1 MKLKRLFCYKYFCF
15 LFFLIFAGGV
25 GFAGAGKIKPTDSAV
40 TIVWDGT
47 AWRYE
52 NGNNVS
58 WLDKNDSTVTGPNGS
73 NDIIALNSTNYSI
86 TIRLEAY
93 LAITSLFVFGEH
105 PCTIDLHGYEF
116 SVQNLFLGSS
126 FDNSG
131 DLDGGVIANDQD
143 SLDNGITDEASK
155 LGNLKIVNEGT
166 GPKSIAI
173 TNFDTTTW
181 RYSDDKLTQN
191 LLDIGSNVSFNV
203 NGSWDCGTTDGA
215 TGDAEGAKAIHISI
229 ADQNSVTVN
238 GYVQD
243 ENSPIRQQIQ
253 QDIANGGS
261 TPETPDVQPYIW
273 YGSYSSAWGDTENW
287 STGEIPPDG
296 EDVTIETEADGN
308 DPVLSSEIS
317 LNSIVFNTSST
328 LTIASGGSLKID
340 PNSLSG
346 DYSILIE
353 SGGAFISSAAN
364 DFTIENNFKS
374 SSKGTIKTENSNC
387 AITINTNFD
396 GPINFD
402 CVGNITLEA
411 NNEVKFGTVNAN
423 TFTNNGTAT
432 VNTKLTSGTVTNN
445 GKLTINGDIEATSVE
460 ILSGTLSI
468 DGNKLASGNVNAILI
483 SETATLISMNS
494 FTIESKFDSNSK
506 GTIKTEN
513 LNCAIT
519 INTNFDGPINFD
531 CVGNITLEANNEV
544 KFGTVKANTFT
555 NKGTATVNTNL
566 TTGTVTNNGT
576 LTING
581 QAETGNLTNNSIVTI
596 TDGNELLIS
605 KKIDNSNGNITGSV
619 KFTGNNINPNSIHL
633 GNDTS
638 EYKNLTIDTHN
649 EISFAGNPKI
659 NNLIV
664 LNANGVTFTDSVT
677 INNVNDE
684 AYSGDFTFYSAN
696 FSVSGQQLGT
706 SNIEFKT
713 SGTVTFGSNE
723 NSTTTFG
730 KDLTHT
736 EGKTVIKG
744 IFSAGA
750 NNLSLS
756 ETEINGSVSAESAEF
771 GDTNLTGKLT
781 SKTININSTLI
792 LDGQVNGNEI
802 NLSEIKLKASS
813 LINSDSDTGSLS
825 IKGNVG
831 VDESVSE
838 DSKVNLTLDVN
849 TKIESNAKKIDVK
862 NGNLLVL
869 KNFIS
874 NVSLEINSNVYLY
887 GNDGMETV
895 FGSTDGTD
903 TIFKIDIN
911 KKNLIIS
918 KKGKVNI
925 KGLVSSN
932 NFVLYSGNIE
942 LSGDISTSG
951 DVILLGE
958 NYSLKDNQTGLQ
970 NLYSYNENRP
980 AKWSKASYSFET
992 ELPNGTKLPDGTE
1005 SNRFSGKVN
1014 VLSGKSITVGKNFY
1028 ANGIELSGNGK
1039 WNLFIPDNS
1048 NAENSFCEAYNS
1060 TVLACQVECSD
1071 VNLRDKNV
1079 SKIAALQCTDNGGN
1093 ENWVFDDV
1101 KISKAYS
1108 VSDKVIRVEFNAP
1121 VRIQKK
1127 YNQQSQLCF
1136 SNSPDENHLFEA
1148 VYLNDDCSQ
1157 EADSQ
1162 DDYYIVSQYD
1172 EENPTVYYCYFK
1184 ANSTWNTDATGKSAG
1199 NPEKSTDYEGN
1210 PQNATI
1216 CLDFPRAIQNGSAI
1230 NSYIITDA
1238 WGTRL
1243 KNYSKRTI
1251 NGDTK
1256 IPYGHNDDLENSVE
1270 DKTGPVLIAVKTG
1283 QENHT
1288 EYDSSKG
1295 AEGQHSYDAHNF
1307 IEFLYSEPVNF
1318 GSENIDVCDVWLKS
1332 DEKVEN
1338 IQVTQKFGA
1347 LQNEDIT
1354 QSGQLKIAGLAKIQ
1368 NGKIYTGSQGKE
1380 YKYVNAL
1387 YRFDEYSLR
1396 YSIAGFTNK
1405 TQTVK
1410 DREGFEHKKWIGYI
1424 EEAEIPSGVVSMIT
1438 EGKNSL
1444 VSDLKGNAQ
1453 TLVKKE
1459 LVVDSTEN
1467 GVYGK
1472 WDISSPM
1479 FAPYHTKNSH
1489 SYSVV
1494 EAVGSNN
1501 GFGSTL
1507 DRIEFHLF
1515 DNTVKLDSSDEAVWL
1530 TEIGWCKNDGSAS
1543 LILPDSYCADI
1554 FGGSRT
1560 FAANVQNR
1568 TGGGI
1573 RYSSLENV
1581 VKAFKYT
1588 TDSSGEISINF
1599 DNADPYTT
1607 VSSRMFTS
1615 AQGSSRSANK
1625 TDGLYFALSLQDK
1638 TLDVKSQFKI
1648 SYDDREGFITDLAGN
1663 RLKSVE
1669 FFTIDRT
1676 SPSISAIMSP
1686 INQKDFYVIFLK
1698 DVVDEVSLLK
1708 NDDSTI
1714 IVSSFYNLLP
1724 KCFEIGKIDEN
1735 NYFIKD
1741 DNLNVDVNVP
1751 AIKMEIQNY
1760 DYSVFKMTLNKEVSL
1775 DDVKKLYFRI
1785 VNPEGD
1791 EYKGLKDK
1799 DTGIENSAVTLIQ
1812 DEYGNYINMYETHAL
1827 SDVAING
1834 IIPLY
1839 GYNPNIRADN
1849 IKEDSENLN
1858 YVVRDWNENQQN
1870 YGTFKHNEEIT
1881 ILCDVDSNSI
1891 AKNQFGHNV
1900 QMFINNDS
1908 KNRLLSEK
1916 FNSEIGG
1923 NLRIWFPNIMEKP
1936 FSFFTLKKNENYKSL
1951 FALKNDETDIS
1962 KGIRFDFNKELVQQ
1976 WEIGNQISFLFAYL
1990 NEDNS
1995 YYQIYPSP
2003 VYDKSTGTYNLS
2015 ESVKYPLFAL
2025 RLKDKN
2031 DITSLDLWSFKVKS
2045 VTEQRGGVSI
2055 LNNVI
2060 NATYGEKTIVKL
2072 NVPQAGNVDVMVM
2085 TLDGNIVTYLQHGAI
2100 SAGEHYFTWNGKNN
2114 AGQKVA
2120 RGLYFVRVI
2129 GPNLDET
2136 RKVMVVKD

>member
-25 GFAGAGKIKPTDSAV
+25 GFAEGILKPDDDIN
-40 TIVWDGT
+40 IVWTGGYPNYWEYCDD
-47 AWRYE
+47 
-52 NGNNVS
+52 NGI
-58 WLDKNDSTVTGPNGS
+58 STGNPVIWAPN
-73 NDIIALNSTNYSI
+73 
-86 TIRLEAY
+86 
-93 LAITSLFVFGEH
+93 
-105 PCTIDLHGYEF
+105 
-116 SVQNLFLGSS
+116 
-126 FDNSG
+126 DNSG
-131 DLDGGVIANDQD
+131 HVEDRMILNTDGGNITLFLNNDLSWIANLYIYGENDCIIK
-143 SLDNGITDEASK
+143 LNGHKIN
-155 LGNLKIVNEGT
+155 LGNLYIGSTYADIDSSDAGKKGSVKIEGGDGGECTVNEYLYTSSEISNSELSKIVLDGVDLQIKTAWEAGDEKNVTLEILNNA
-166 GPKSIAI
+166 SI
-173 TNFDTTTW
+173 
-181 RYSDDKLTQN
+181 K
-191 LLDIGSNVSFNV
+191 
-203 NGSWDCGTTDGA
+203 NGIYDVTIN
-215 TGDAEGAKAIHISI
+215 GDVKE
-229 ADQNSVTVN
+229 
-238 GYVQD
+238 
-243 ENSPIRQQIQ
+243 ELR

-317 LNSIVFNTSST
+317 LNSIVFNSSST

-340 PNSLSG
+340 PNNLSG

-353 SGGAFISSAAN
+353 SGGSFISSAADN
-364 DFTIENNFKS
+364 FTIESNFKS

-387 AITINTNFD
+387 AITIKTNFD

-411 NNEVKFGTVNAN
+411 
-423 TFTNNGTAT
+423 
-432 VNTKLTSGTVTNN
+432 
-445 GKLTINGDIEATSVE
+445 D
-460 ILSGTLSI
+460 
-468 DGNKLASGNVNAILI
+468 
-483 SETATLISMNS
+483 
-494 FTIESKFDSNSK
+494 
-506 GTIKTEN
+506 
-513 LNCAIT
+513 
-519 INTNFDGPINFD
+519 
-531 CVGNITLEANNEV
+531 NEV

-581 QAETGNLTNNSIVTI
+581 QAEIKNFFNNSSTVIANNIIVIITKQFTNNGSFTGKLKLSGFEIVPNIKLAAEGKESVFKILEIDSYGKDFLFTGSPKI
-596 TDGNELLIS
+596 EKLKVVSAKSVSFPNNPNCIIS
-605 KKIDNSNGNITGSV
+605 EIEENDSNSTNYTFSNVKFSNINVLGTSSDEIEFLTSGNITFKECESN
-619 KFTGNNINPNSIHL
+619 KNI
-633 GNDTS
+633 
-638 EYKNLTIDTHN
+638 
-649 EISFAGNPKI
+649 KI
-659 NNLIV
+659 NN
-664 LNANGVTFTDSVT
+664 SVFIENSFKGKDIECEKTTIEGTITGEKIKITEAT
-677 INNVNDE
+677 INGSIKGTEITLGNTTITGNSELKISQSPTNGKITLNGDVSSTESKDLILNGNVECNCSQINLKEGALTVQGTFNATNNLEITGKTITFEKSTSVNQEVIIKNTGLLKISDFVYGKKIVQEGIGQVMISGSFEKAGESDE
-684 AYSGDFTFYSAN
+684 SENPTA
-696 FSVSGQQLGT
+696 
-706 SNIEFKT
+706 I
-713 SGTVTFGSNE
+713 FGSNVYFY
-723 NSTTTFG
+723 NS
-730 KDLTHT
+730 
-736 EGKTVIKG
+736 
-744 IFSAGA
+744 SQ
-750 NNLSLS
+750 NLSP
-756 ETEINGSVSAESAEF
+756 I
-771 GDTNLTGKLT
+771 
-781 SKTININSTLI
+781 TIGR
-792 LDGQVNGNEI
+792 D
-802 NLSEIKLKASS
+802 KSS
-813 LINSDSDTGSLS
+813 IT
-825 IKGNVG
+825 I
-831 VDESVSE
+831 
-838 DSKVNLTLDVN
+838 
-849 TKIESNAKKIDVK
+849 
-862 NGNLLVL
+862 NGNLVIA
-869 KNFIS
+869 KSKENTIS
-874 NVSLEINSNVYLY
+874 V
-887 GNDGMETV
+887 
-895 FGSTDGTD
+895 
-903 TIFKIDIN
+903 
-911 KKNLIIS
+911 
-918 KKGKVNI
+918 KGKI
-925 KGLVSSN
+925 SSN

-958 NYSLKDNQTGLQ
+958 KYSLKDNQTGIE

-980 AKWSKASYSFET
+980 AKWSQASYSLET

-1071 VNLRDKNV
+1071 ENLRGQNK

-1093 ENWVFDDV
+1093 ENWAFDDV
-1101 KISKAYS
+1101 KITKAYS

-1127 YNQQSQLCF
+1127 YNKQSQLCF
-1136 SNSPDENHLFEA
+1136 SNSPDVNHLFEA

-1157 EADSQ
+1157 EAALQ
-1162 DDYYIVSQYD
+1162 GDYYIVSQNYTN
-1172 EENPTVYYCYFK
+1172 EENQTVYYCYFK

-1199 NPEKSTDYEGN
+1199 NSEKSTNYEAK
-1210 PQNATI
+1210 PQDANI

-1332 DEKVEN
+1332 DEKVQN

-1354 QSGQLKIAGLAKIQ
+1354 QSGELKFAGLAKIQ
-1368 NGKIYTGSQGKE
+1368 NGKIYTGSQGNVD
-1380 YKYVNAL
+1380 KYVNAL

-1396 YSIAGFTNK
+1396 YSIAGFTDK

-1424 EEAEIPSGVVSMIT
+1424 EEAEIPSGDVSMIT
-1438 EGKNSL
+1438 EGKNPL

-1459 LVVDSTEN
+1459 LVVDSAEE